1 MPIRGSVGL
10 AMARQDATTEL
21 RVPTGAPLS
30 FKPPSGAGDEPGA
43 APAGNTKV
51 HVGAPTA
58 DKTVAVQDNAA
69 NKCDD
74 LNHPATATTAVPVKD
89 ECPTQSAKAEDDG
102 AATKC
107 ATEAVTAEDHGA
119 ADADGAAT
127 KAAHGEDV
135 ATHAEDADGAAAED
149 LDVADY
155 GANDEDHH
163 DAAADYKDKDDAVA
177 QDDDEAVIDCN
188 EAAAQ
193 THDAAVTDND
203 DDAVAPFVAT
213 ERVCMG
219 LGAGPP
225 AGFERCGAVDSNAIS
240 KPLTAVQK
248 IALGRAW
255 AARNQPPR
263 RACPSPPKESRG
275 RRFQSRRRS
284 WQEDADRQAK
294 RPRAAGNPQPP
305 QEPPQEPLPLPMA
318 PAALSKASPP
328 QRIAQPQPSAT
339 SAAPMPGTYAVPADC
354 EVMRQ
359 WMRRLNTECNLL
371 YNMIDTHFSH
381 IRDVQLYMLGRL
393 EAYEIREQHATHL
406 G

>member
-10 AMARQDATTEL
+10 AMAMMQGATTEL

-58 DKTVAVQDNAA
+58 DNA
-69 NKCDD
+69 
-74 LNHPATATTAVPVKD
+74 ATATTAVPVKD
-89 ECPTQSAKAEDDG
+89 ECPTQAAKAEDDG

-149 LDVADY
+149 LNVSDY

-163 DAAADYKDKDDAVA
+163 DAAADYNDKDDAVA

-193 THDAAVTDND
+193 THDAAVADND

-219 LGAGPP
+219 LDAGPP

-263 RACPSPPKESRG
+263 RACPSPPKESNG
-275 RRFQSRRRS
+275 RRFQRRRRS

-294 RPRAAGNPQPP
+294 RPRAAGNPQ
-305 QEPPQEPLPLPMA
+305 PPQEPLPLPMA

-381 IRDVQLYMLGRL
+381 IRDVQLYMLGRM
-393 EAYEIREQHATHL
+393 EAYEICERHATHL